1 MNGLAILGLIIA
13 TIAFVTRQV
22 RSSPL
27 MAQNLQ
33 LSDEERLETLME
45 ELEPEQQERIVTFL
59 ALLDKAEKIASSRFA
74 GRITGVRA
82 NTKLFGK
89 KNRME
94 ELREE
99 HSHPTFHVEEPVDQT
114 EELTELN
121 PVRGKHFRKAA
132 QSLPRKSKKRAC
144 FWKYCIQNK

>member
-27 MAQNLQ
+27 MGQNQQ
-33 LSDEERLETLME
+33 LSEEVKEETQME
-45 ELEPEQQERIVTFL
+45 EMEPEQQKIMVTFL
-59 ALLDKAEKIASSRFA
+59 ALLDKAEKSASSRFA
-74 GRITGVRA
+74 ARITGVRA
-82 NTKLFGK
+82 NPKLFGK

-99 HSHPTFHVEEPVDQT
+99 HSNPILHLEESVDQT
-114 EELTELN
+114 EDLTELN
-121 PVRGKHFRKAA
+121 PVRGKHFRKAS